1 MFGIWFRSASREQLR
16 GGRWDTTPEKVTNF
30 GDPSRKPATSPRH
43 YDWIFNYGDRGG
55 VIKSETVAE
64 MCSRKSFYQIFFSHS
79 WKLSRNV
86 IKWSVSRLTEEKRNQ
101 FLQSLAK
108 QCDKSI
114 FYLICE
120 FILFRGRLM
129 SSRVENKHNDTIHL
143 KVVKLYVLPLLPLS
157 CRVKPA
163 NWSKD
168 SKIYKWLLLPKES
181 VFDLVWLFSGYCFS
195 GFFSVLVR
203 AQHLPQ
209 IVLLTNAVRWEKIH

>member
-1 MFGIWFRSASREQLR
+1 MLQKKLLS
-16 GGRWDTTPEKVTNF
+16 D
-30 GDPSRKPATSPRH
+30 
-43 YDWIFNYGDRGG
+43 
-55 VIKSETVAE
+55 
-64 MCSRKSFYQIFFSHS
+64 FFSHS

-129 SSRVENKHNDTIHL
+129 SSRVENNHNDTIHL

-157 CRVKPA
+157 YMVRTVTFPYGYYFPKSHFMTLYGYLMVIVFPGSSLCSFERSICLKL
-163 NWSKD
+163 
-168 SKIYKWLLLPKES
+168 YYLLMP
-181 VFDLVWLFSGYCFS
+181 F
-195 GFFSVLVR
+195 
-203 AQHLPQ
+203 A
-209 IVLLTNAVRWEKIH
+209 EKRSIKL